1 MKNNAFIRALI
12 LATTLTLGL
21 LALTSCAPRQSAP
34 LTFEEQQA
42 LAAKKQ
48 CSEEATAMNGEG
60 LHNSGNPLWAAYF
73 EMCMHRLGVTDAE
86 LKKMWY

>member
-1 MKNNAFIRALI
+1 MKKRILSAL
-12 LATTLTLGL
+12 L
-21 LALTSCAPRQSAP
+21 LALCLAGLTACAPRHSAP

-42 LAAKKQ
+42 LAASAMT
-48 CSEEATAMNGEG
+48 SEGP
-60 LHNSGNPLWAAYF
+60 HNSSHPFWSSYF

>member
-1 MKNNAFIRALI
+1 MSGR
-12 LATTLTLGL
+12 TDGL
-21 LALTSCAPRQSAP
+21 CPRHSAP

-42 LAAKKQ
+42 LAAKQQ
-48 CSEEATAMNGEG
+48 CSEEASAMNSEG
-60 LHNSGNPLWAAYF
+60 PHNSSNPFWSSYF

>member
-21 LALTSCAPRQSAP
+21 LALTACAPRQSAP

-42 LAAKKQ
+42 LVAKKQ

-60 LHNSGNPLWAAYF
+60 LQNSSNPLWAAYF

>member
-1 MKNNAFIRALI
+1 MKKRILSAL
-12 LATTLTLGL
+12 L
-21 LALTSCAPRQSAP
+21 LALCLAGLTACAPRHSAP

-42 LAAKKQ
+42 LAAKQQ
-48 CSEEATAMNGEG
+48 CSEEASAMNSEG
-60 LHNSGNPLWAAYF
+60 PHNSSNPFWSSDF